1 MYQLNEDRECAIL
14 EAALDSEV
22 RTLSND
28 VSRLL
33 LEHDSNLAQA
43 EAKLFIESGNDE
55 DMVTLYTEA
64 ADQAL
69 EKGKGIFRRIFDAIK
84 EFTGKVR
91 DKIVGIFKGKED
103 KILEGADKNAKVEM
117 QMDQNKANDG
127 IGLLN
132 KGKNLIKKILSSASD
147 TEAHIEEVTNYV
159 NTCEKFVKLGLAVAT
174 LGIAVKQLKDLR
186 PKIDI
191 IDKLSDE
198 ASKVIDTIKNPT
210 KFNLINKI
218 ATAMSK
224 VAKAIGSGVM
234 GVYNK
239 VASVAGKLKGN
250 KETAEPPS
258 TDDDKSVTES
268 ADDSA
273 SDFSSDLDFILNN
286 I

>member
-43 EAKLFIESGNDE
+43 DAKLFIESGNDE

-117 QMDQNKANDG
+117 QMDQNKANEG

-132 KGKNLIKKILSSASD
+132 KGKNLIKKILSSSSD
-147 TEAHIEEVTNYV
+147 NIEEVTNYV
-159 NTCEKFVKLGLAVAT
+159 DTCNKFVKLVLSVAT

-186 PKIDI
+186 PKIDM

-210 KFNLINKI
+210 KFNLINKV

-234 GVYNK
+234 SVYNK

-258 TDDDKSVTES
+258 SDDNKSVTES
-268 ADDSA
+268 TDDSTN
-273 SDFSSDLDFILNN
+273 DFSSDLDFILNN

>member
-43 EAKLFIESGNDE
+43 DAKLFIESGNDE

-117 QMDQNKANDG
+117 QIDQNKANEG

-132 KGKNLIKKILSSASD
+132 KGKNLIKKILSSSLP
-147 TEAHIEEVTNYV
+147 TIEEVTNYV
-159 NTCEKFVKLGLAVAT
+159 DTCNKFVRLNLAVAT

-186 PKIDI
+186 PKIDM

-210 KFNLINKI
+210 KFNLINKV

-234 GVYNK
+234 SVYNK

-258 TDDDKSVTES
+258 SDDNKSVTES

>member
-43 EAKLFIESGNDE
+43 DAKLFIESGNDD

-117 QMDQNKANDG
+117 QIDQNKANEG

-132 KGKNLIKKILSSASD
+132 KGKNLIKKILSSNSAD
-147 TEAHIEEVTNYV
+147 VVEEVTQYV
-159 NTCEKFVKLGLAVAT
+159 NICEKFVKLGISVTTLAVAIT
-174 LGIAVKQLKDLR
+174 QLQKLK
-186 PKIDI
+186 PKIDAV
-191 IDKLSDE
+191 DKLSDE
-198 ASKVIDTIKNPT
+198 ASIVIETVKNPT
-210 KFNLINKI
+210 KFNLINKV

-234 GVYNK
+234 SVYNK

-258 TDDDKSVTES
+258 SDDNKSVTES

>member
-64 ADQAL
+64 TDQAL

-117 QMDQNKANDG
+117 QIDQNKANEG

-132 KGKNLIKKILSSASD
+132 KGKNLIKKILSSNLP
-147 TEAHIEEVTNYV
+147 TIEEVTNYV
-159 NTCEKFVKLGLAVAT
+159 DTCNKFVRLNLAVAT

-186 PKIDI
+186 PKIDM

-210 KFNLINKI
+210 KFNLINKV

-234 GVYNK
+234 SVYNK

-258 TDDDKSVTES
+258 SDDNKSVTES
-268 ADDSA
+268 TDDSA

>member
-1 MYQLNEDRECAIL
+1 MYQLNEERECAIL

-43 EAKLFIESGNDE
+43 DAKLFIESGNDE

-117 QMDQNKANDG
+117 QMDQNKANEG

-132 KGKNLIKKILSSASD
+132 KGKNLIKKILSSSSD
-147 TEAHIEEVTNYV
+147 NIEEVTNYV
-159 NTCEKFVKLGLAVAT
+159 DICEKFVKLGLSVAT

-186 PKIDI
+186 PKIDM

-210 KFNLINKI
+210 KFNLINKV

-234 GVYNK
+234 SVYNK

-258 TDDDKSVTES
+258 SDDNKSVTES
-268 ADDSA
+268 TDDSTN
-273 SDFSSDLDFILNN
+273 DFSSDLDFILNN